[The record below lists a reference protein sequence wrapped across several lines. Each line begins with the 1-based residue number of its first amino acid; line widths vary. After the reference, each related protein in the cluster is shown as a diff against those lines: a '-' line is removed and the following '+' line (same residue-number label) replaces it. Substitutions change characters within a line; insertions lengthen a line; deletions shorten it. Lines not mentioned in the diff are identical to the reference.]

1 MDFKILV
8 SVLPSV
14 ILLIAAVINSYKII
28 KQQVQPALSTW
39 LIILAAALMSFVT
52 YLSAEQNAFLS
63 GLLNFGDV
71 LSTALVS
78 VVIIFFSQINIK
90 LKSFEKYYLLGL
102 ILVAAFWFLTSDPF
116 VSNLLIQLLL
126 SIGYAPTIHHLI
138 KSKRNTESFLV
149 WGLILAASL
158 ISLYPAIIALT
169 EHGIIL
175 SLIYSV
181 RAIILLSIT
190 IILMKYYSYF
200 DNKPVTNF

>member
-1 MDFKILV
+1 
-8 SVLPSV
+8 
-14 ILLIAAVINSYKII
+14 
-28 KQQVQPALSTW
+28 
-39 LIILAAALMSFVT
+39 MSFVT

-78 VVIIFFSQINIK
+78 VVIIFFSQINIR
-90 LKSFEKYYLLGL
+90 LKPFEKYYLLGL

-116 VSNLLIQLLL
+116 VSNLLIQFLL
-126 SIGYAPTIHHLI
+126 SIGYAPTIHNLI
-138 KSKRNTESFLV
+138 KSKLNTESFLV

-181 RAIILLSIT
+181 RAIILLSAT
-190 IILMKYYSYF
+190 IILMKYYA
-200 DNKPVTNF
+200 K